1 MPHNLSTFKREMD
14 GVIEYLKSGVSSH
27 KYIQCQILLVKF
39 MKDVLA
45 NTNEK
50 EIIESLDAWE
60 EICEERKDLV
70 QEFSRYIR
78 VTQPYFLERMGCDYK
93 QLVIKK
99 RIDNWGNFSIREIR
113 PLYFSVFVL
122 DLMIRTS
129 TLLSDVRKTE
139 WSTEVLKNWF
149 ESQEDA
155 TNFLNRAE
163 YFFECHGLPLVYG
176 LPLVL
181 GSQSQNPYVVLM
193 K

>member
-1 MPHNLSTFKREMD
+1 MPHNLSTFKRDMD

-45 NTNEK
+45 NSNEK
-50 EIIESLDAWE
+50 ETIESLDGWQ

-78 VTQPYFLERMGCDYK
+78 VTQPYFLERLGCDYK
-93 QLVIKK
+93 QLVIQK
-99 RIDNWGNFSIREIR
+99 RIDNWGNYLIREIR

-139 WSTEVLKNWF
+139 WSTKVLKNWF

-163 YFFECHGLPLVYG
+163 DFFESHGLPLVYG

-181 GSQSQNPYVVLM
+181 RSQSQNPYVVLM